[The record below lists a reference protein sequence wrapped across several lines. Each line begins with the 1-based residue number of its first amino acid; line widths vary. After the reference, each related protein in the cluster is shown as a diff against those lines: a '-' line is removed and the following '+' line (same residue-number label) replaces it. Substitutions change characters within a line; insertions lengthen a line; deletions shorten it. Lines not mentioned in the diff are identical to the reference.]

1 MVALFSFRDSASARS
16 VEPGRMLESSRESLG
31 SKMAKSKKDRLKEA
45 RAHLARARV
54 QWDRAAVDSW
64 EPADPAEC
72 VTKCFY
78 AYENGVVAAA
88 TALGTAWTK
97 KHYEK
102 AALAKRL
109 FEQNKLKTDVSDR
122 LAELNELRKD
132 VSYGD
137 PGEQLLDI
145 DLEDLVSD
153 LERFL
158 DEVDELVN
166 SEEES

>member
-1 MVALFSFRDSASARS
+1 
-16 VEPGRMLESSRESLG
+16 
-31 SKMAKSKKDRLKEA
+31 MAKSKKERLKEA
-45 RAHLARARV
+45 NTHLGRARD

-78 AYENGVVAAA
+78 AYENALVAAA

-122 LAELNELRKD
+122 LVELNELRKD

-137 PGEQLLDI
+137 PGEELSEV
-145 DLEDLVSD
+145 DLEDLVSGLD
-153 LERFL
+153 LFL
-158 DEVDELVN
+158 NEVGELVTGL
-166 SEEES
+166 EED